1 MGVGGAVAGRRGWR
15 VRESTL
21 LTTQASGTDPALHLC
36 PSRSLR
42 SQPLWKKVLSA
53 TALGLPLLLGVRYF
67 TAEPQ
72 EKRRMRLMVDGVG
85 RFGR

>member
-1 MGVGGAVAGRRGWR
+1 MPPPRPPRPR
-15 VRESTL
+15 
-21 LTTQASGTDPALHLC
+21 
-36 PSRSLR
+36 
-42 SQPLWKKVLSA
+42 PLWRKVLSA
-53 TALGLPLLLGVRYF
+53 TALGLPLLLGVRYV

>member
-1 MGVGGAVAGRRGWR
+1 MSSGILALA
-15 VRESTL
+15 L
-21 LTTQASGTDPALHLC
+21 QYTQ
-36 PSRSLR
+36 R
-42 SQPLWKKVLSA
+42 
-53 TALGLPLLLGVRYF
+53 ALGLPLLLGVRYF